1 MQILEWINQVQTD
14 LHCGLDAE
22 AAEFRVIEHALETR
36 PILLLNDV
44 EMPGAALPI
53 WNEVTEACFALLDQF
68 QDSNLIKIV
77 CLHPI
82 RKLKKCFLLETYN
95 LNDALFVLLNVSA
108 EVNHSKL
115 ACVEQVAKTKTPL
128 NQLGKVKSNLIEH
141 NPKHAGVLVLQQL
154 L

>member
-22 AAEFRVIEHALETR
+22 AAEFRVIEHALETW

-44 EMPGAALPI
+44 EMPGVALPI
-53 WNEVTEACFALLDQF
+53 WNEATETCFALLDQF
-68 QDSNLIKIV
+68 QDSNLLKIV

-82 RKLKKCFLLETYN
+82 RNN

-108 EVNHSKL
+108 KVNHSKL
-115 ACVEQVAKTKTPL
+115 ACVEQVAKTEAPL

-141 NPKHAGVLVLQQL
+141 NPKHASVLVLQQL